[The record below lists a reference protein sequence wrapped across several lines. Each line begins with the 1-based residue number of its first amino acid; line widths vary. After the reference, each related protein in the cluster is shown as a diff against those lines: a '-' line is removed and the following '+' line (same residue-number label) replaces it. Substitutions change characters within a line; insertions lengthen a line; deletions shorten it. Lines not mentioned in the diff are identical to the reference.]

1 MAISNRFSRAK
12 RRVRTIGR
20 KNRGSVDLGHRSRPA
35 WPRKKKLALTV
46 FSRPERGSDPP
57 SGIRR
62 RSDLLARRSALTL
75 LAESAQNGTAAG
87 ELARLVES
95 LLPVVRRTCG
105 GVLGERH
112 PELEDALQDCLLEI
126 LRALPNYRFQGDFLH
141 YANKISLRVS
151 LLCKRRTRE
160 RKHRFDPLAVV
171 EEAIAPP
178 PSEHDRGRQL
188 RRVLRRLP
196 PAQAE
201 ALALH
206 FVEGFS
212 VEEAAKLT
220 QVSPNTVK
228 TRIRLG
234 KRSLRRKL
242 RAWA

>member
-1 MAISNRFSRAK
+1 MAVEA
-12 RRVRTIGR
+12 
-20 KNRGSVDLGHRSRPA
+20 
-35 WPRKKKLALTV
+35 

-62 RSDLLARRSALTL
+62 RSDLLARRSSLTL
-75 LAESAQNGTAAG
+75 LAESAQNGTQLG
-87 ELARLVES
+87 ELERLVES
-95 LLPVVRRTCG
+95 LLPAVRRTCV
-105 GVLGERH
+105 GVLGDRH
-112 PELEDALQDCLLEI
+112 EELEDALQDCLLEI

-151 LLCKRRTRE
+151 MLAKRRARE
-160 RKHRFDPLAVV
+160 RRHRFEALEAV
-171 EEAIAPP
+171 EEAFAPP
-178 PSEHDRGRQL
+178 ASEQDRARQL
-188 RRVLRRLP
+188 RRVLKRLP
-196 PAQAE
+196 TAQAE

-212 VEEAAKLT
+212 VDEAAKVT

-242 RAWA
+242 RAWR

>member
-1 MAISNRFSRAK
+1 
-12 RRVRTIGR
+12 
-20 KNRGSVDLGHRSRPA
+20 
-35 WPRKKKLALTV
+35 LAAEA

-62 RSDLLARRSALTL
+62 RSDLLARRSNLTL
-75 LAESAQNGTAAG
+75 LAESAQNGTALG
-87 ELARLVES
+87 ELERLVES
-95 LLPVVRRTCG
+95 LLPAVRRTCAS
-105 GVLGERH
+105 VLGAH
-112 PELEDALQDCLLEI
+112 HAELEDALQDCLLEI

-151 LLCKRRTRE
+151 LLIKRRARDRRE
-160 RKHRFDPLAVV
+160 RFDTLTLV
-171 EEAIAPP
+171 EETSVPP
-178 PSEHDRGRQL
+178 PSEHDRARQL

-196 PAQAE
+196 DAQVE

-206 FVEGFS
+206 FVQGFS
-212 VEEAAKLT
+212 VDEAAKMT

-234 KRSLRRKL
+234 KRSVRRRM